1 MNMQR
6 INNFRMGAYA
16 ALAAGLINLRYQ
28 TGSDGNMSKSLILI
42 IPGALVLGLSLTNSG
57 KKLLESKTA
66 AAIGITGGGLLLIYS
81 FVL

>member
-42 IPGALVLGLSLTNSG
+42 IPGAVVLGLSLTNSG
-57 KKLLESKTA
+57 KKLLESKTTA
-66 AAIGITGGGLLLIYS
+66 ALGMAGGAFLLIYS
-81 FVL
+81 FIL

>member
-28 TGSDGNMSKSLILI
+28 TGSDSNMPKSLLLI
-42 IPGALVLGLSLTNSG
+42 IPGSIVLGLSLTTAG
-57 KKLLESKTA
+57 KKLLDSKSA
-66 AAIGITGGGLLLIYS
+66 AAVGMTVGLLLFIYS
-81 FVL
+81 FVV

>member
-42 IPGALVLGLSLTNSG
+42 IPGAIVLGLSLTTAG
-57 KKLLESKTA
+57 KRLLDSKNVVA
-66 AAIGITGGGLLLIYS
+66 VGITGGLLLLIYS
-81 FVL
+81 FVV

>member
-28 TGSDGNMSKSLILI
+28 TGSDGNMSKSLILV
-42 IPGALVLGLSLTNSG
+42 IPGALVLGLSLTTAG
-57 KKLLESKTA
+57 KKLLDSKTA
-66 AAIGITGGGLLLIYS
+66 AGVGMTAGLLLLIYS

>member
-28 TGSDGNMSKSLILI
+28 TGSDSNMSKSLLLI
-42 IPGALVLGLSLTNSG
+42 IPGALVLGLSLTTAG
-57 KKLLESKTA
+57 KKLLDSKTA

-81 FVL
+81 FIL

>member
-1 MNMQR
+1 MQR

-28 TGSDGNMSKSLILI
+28 TGSDGNMSKSLILV
-42 IPGALVLGLSLTNSG
+42 IPGAVVLGLSLTTAG

>member
-1 MNMQR
+1 
-6 INNFRMGAYA
+6 MGAYA

-57 KKLLESKTA
+57 KKLLDSKTA
-66 AAIGITGGGLLLIYS
+66 AAMGISVGAFLLIYS

>member
-1 MNMQR
+1 MQR

-42 IPGALVLGLSLTNSG
+42 IPGAVVLGLSLTTAG
-57 KKLLESKTA
+57 KKILDNKTTSA
-66 AAIGITGGGLLLIYS
+66 LGIAGGVFLLIYS

>member
-28 TGSDGNMSKSLILI
+28 TGSDGNMSRSLILI
-42 IPGALVLGLSLTNSG
+42 IPGALVLGLSLTTPG
-57 KKLLESKTA
+57 KKLLDSKTA

-81 FVL
+81 FVV

>member
-42 IPGALVLGLSLTNSG
+42 IPGAVVLGLSLTTPG
-57 KKLLESKTA
+57 KKILDNKNTA
-66 AAIGITGGGLLLIYS
+66 AMGLAGGVFLLIYS

>member
-1 MNMQR
+1 MQR

-28 TGSDGNMSKSLILI
+28 TGSDGNISKSLILI
-42 IPGALVLGLSLTNSG
+42 IPGALVLGLSLTTAG
-57 KKLLESKTA
+57 KKILDNKTTSA
-66 AAIGITGGGLLLIYS
+66 LGIAGGVFLLIYS

>member
-42 IPGALVLGLSLTNSG
+42 IPGAIVLGLSLTAGG
-57 KKLLESKTA
+57 KKLLDSKNA
-66 AAIGITGGGLLLIYS
+66 VAVGITGGLLLLIYS
-81 FVL
+81 FVV